1 MADVERIEQG
11 DAYLRKMALNPQRFQ
26 RPPFSQV
33 QEFYPA
39 RIREPEAFGARYS
52 EGRDRAVVAALIQE
66 LGAEAQRVAA
76 GEIRI
81 GEAWQRMVGLSPAD
95 RAVWTVLA
103 SLAEAD
109 DKALMMRAG
118 EFAARVESSRNS
130 RFFAD
135 TLEYFRKRCARFQA
149 EVITASPAAAALL
162 QKEDV
167 GPLHRILNDVNQAAA
182 WLQEDGA
189 DWDRAV
195 NLLAK
200 AGAQWPELEEIKR
213 RLDAEAAKWRQA
225 CEQAVQERKWA
236 EAEAFLKRYRFV
248 VESGG
253 KAGEEAKKWMADRQ
267 AEWEAGCR
275 LEALRADSESLQ
287 LDGLAKRIGD
297 FL

>member
-1 MADVERIEQG
+1 MLPILAAQEPAALPLPGRVVLRESAELPLGTDGRVLRGEVLEENAQTVRIDLSDKRGILQVVAVPMADVERIEQG
-11 DAYLRKMALNPQRFQ
+11 DASLREMALNPERFQ

-39 RIREPEAFGARYS
+39 RIRELEAFWAKYP

-81 GEAWQRMVGLSPAD
+81 GEAWQRMVDLSTAD

-135 TLEYFRKRCARFQA
+135 TLEYFRKRCARF
-149 EVITASPAAAALL
+149 
-162 QKEDV
+162 
-167 GPLHRILNDVNQAAA
+167 
-182 WLQEDGA
+182 
-189 DWDRAV
+189 
-195 NLLAK
+195 
-200 AGAQWPELEEIKR
+200 
-213 RLDAEAAKWRQA
+213 
-225 CEQAVQERKWA
+225 
-236 EAEAFLKRYRFV
+236 
-248 VESGG
+248 
-253 KAGEEAKKWMADRQ
+253 
-267 AEWEAGCR
+267 
-275 LEALRADSESLQ
+275 
-287 LDGLAKRIGD
+287 
-297 FL
+297 